1 MRYPLF
7 IELDK
12 EMYGPDN
19 HLIEVY
25 INICL
30 LIILYCGI
38 PIDLVC
44 VCLLCNGVCVMMC
57 YVMI

>member
-1 MRYPLF
+1 
-7 IELDK
+7 
-12 EMYGPDN
+12 MYGPDN